1 MDVML
6 WVPIALLAMMA
17 LAASSGF
24 NRLARLRHRTANARQ
39 QVEVQLA
46 RRHDL
51 IPNLVEVVK
60 GAMAHER
67 ETLAALSAARQ
78 EAIAAL
84 QAGAASRASSSAEG
98 RLSSLLGNVISFV
111 EAQPDLK
118 ALGNVR
124 ALQEELSSTEN
135 RIAFARQHYNDA
147 ATALNAAREQFP
159 SSLFARGSE
168 PAALWEM
175 PEGSGEVPK
184 VDLRL
189 GMAGA

>member
-1 MDVML
+1 MNVL
-6 WVPIALLAMMA
+6 LSIAVGVAALLVLVLIRA
-17 LAASSGF
+17 F
-24 NRLARLRHRTANARQ
+24 NRLAALRHRAANARH

-67 ETLAALSAARQ
+67 ETLEALSVARHD
-78 EAIAAL
+78 AVAAL
-84 QAGAASRASSSAEG
+84 QAGVASRASSAAEG

-111 EAQPDLK
+111 ETQPDLK
-118 ALGNVR
+118 ALANVR

-135 RIAFARQHYNDA
+135 RIAFARQHYNDS
-147 ATALNAAREQFP
+147 ATAFNAARVEFP
-159 SSLFARGSE
+159 ASLFARGAE
-168 PAALWEM
+168 PAPLWEM
-175 PEGSGEVPK
+175 PEGSGEVPQ

>member
-1 MDVML
+1 MDML
-6 WVPIALLAMMA
+6 LIAAIAVAALLILIAVGA
-17 LAASSGF
+17 Y
-24 NRLARLRHRTANARQ
+24 NRVARMRHRTANARQ

-67 ETLAALSAARQ
+67 ETLAALASARH

-84 QAGAASRASSSAEG
+84 QAGAGSRASSAAET

-124 ALQEELSSTEN
+124 ALQEELGSTEN

-147 ATALNAAREQFP
+147 ASAFNLAREQFP
-159 SSLFARGSE
+159 TTLFARGAE
-168 PAALWEM
+168 PAPLWEM

>member
-1 MDVML
+1 MDALL
-6 WVPIALLAMMA
+6 WVPLA
-17 LAASSGF
+17 LAAMVVMAAVSAF
-24 NRLARLRHRTANARQ
+24 NRLARLRHRAANARQ

-51 IPNLVEVVK
+51 VPNLVEVVK

-67 ETLAALSAARQ
+67 QTLEALAAARQ
-78 EAIAAL
+78 EAICAL
-84 QAGAASRASSSAEG
+84 QEGAGSRSSTIAEG
-98 RLSSLLGNVISFV
+98 RLSSLLGSVVSFV
-111 EAQPDLK
+111 ETQPDLK

-147 ATALNAAREQFP
+147 ATAFNVAREQFP
-159 SSLFARGSE
+159 ASVVARGSA
-168 PAALWEM
+168 PAPLWEM

>member
-1 MDVML
+1 MYLFL
-6 WVPIALLAMMA
+6 WISIAVAALLVLIAVGA
-17 LAASSGF
+17 F
-24 NRLARLRHRTANARQ
+24 NRLTGLRHRAANARH

-67 ETLAALSAARQ
+67 ETLEALTAARRDAM
-78 EAIAAL
+78 EAL
-84 QAGAASRASSSAEG
+84 HEGAGSRASTAAEG
-98 RLSSLLGNVISFV
+98 RLSSLLGNVISVV
-111 EAQPDLK
+111 EAQPELRSLD
-118 ALGNVR
+118 NVQ

-147 ATALNAAREQFP
+147 ATAFNVAREQVP
-159 SSLFARGSE
+159 ANLFARANA
-168 PAALWEM
+168 PAPLWEM
-175 PEGSGEVPK
+175 PEGSAERPK

-189 GMAGA
+189 GMAAG

>member
-1 MDVML
+1 MEALL
-6 WVPIALLAMMA
+6 WVPLA
-17 LAASSGF
+17 LAAMVVMAAVSAF
-24 NRLARLRHRTANARQ
+24 NRLARLRHRAANARQ

-51 IPNLVEVVK
+51 VPNLVEVVK

-67 ETLAALSAARQ
+67 ETLQALAAARQ

-84 QAGAASRASSSAEG
+84 QAGAASRTSATAEG

-111 EAQPDLK
+111 ETQPDLK

-124 ALQEELSSTEN
+124 VLQEELSSTEN

-147 ATALNAAREQFP
+147 VLAYNTALSTVPSVFIASTFAFQPDTLYEVSDVRE
-159 SSLFARGSE
+159 RE
-168 PAALWEM
+168 PVTV
-175 PEGSGEVPK
+175 SF
-184 VDLRL
+184 
-189 GMAGA
+189 